1 MTPESPDARRIRQ
14 AAEWAAFTVAISE
27 EMTLMWSM
35 DPTPEEALGL
45 MGLMAGLSF
54 DMNMRHLRE
63 WQPDPPPGG
72 WPGERVVRHADLFT
86 HKIPTAPRLRRV
98 LVKGA
103 E

>member
-1 MTPESPDARRIRQ
+1 MLADIEAGLFPSAPNMTA
-14 AAEWAAFTVAISE
+14 
-27 EMTLMWSM
+27 
-35 DPTPEEALGL
+35 EEALREL
-45 MGLMAGLSF
+45 ASEPTVDEMAREMGLMAGLSF